1 MNNNFEL
8 GTLNLEL
15 KSAKHPHPITQLT
28 IPRAKLPAVTT
39 LLALEFSAFDQPAF
53 APTPSC
59 VTTYR
64 FRSRKRNIEVE
75 RSRLAATHHSPLTCL
90 PTKISILDN
99 LQTSKTTMPTVPEA
113 FEEAVQLLQ
122 AGQTSEAKQICG
134 EILATDPNFADAW
147 HLLGVIS
154 LQAGQGDLAAGY
166 LQRAVQLTPNDPEVH
181 NNLGSALRSQT
192 PSDKA
197 IEHFRRAVEL
207 RPDFPEALMNLGNAL
222 TELGRST
229 EASQCYQRVMQLAP
243 GHPEIYN
250 RLGVALFSQGRA
262 DDALASYRQAIELN
276 PSHAEAHF
284 NLSAALLQQQ
294 NYEAS
299 IAPFQEAVKLKP
311 DYAQAHSNLGSAC
324 LNLDRYDEATAS
336 FRRAIDLKSENPE
349 FHYNLGSALLL
360 QGKIS
365 DARESFRRAVE
376 LAPNHANAQWN
387 LATLMLAEG
396 DFNRGWPKLEWRW
409 RTGEQLPRE
418 LPKPIWGGDSLQGR
432 TILLTAEQGL
442 GDTIQFIRYAPIVKS
457 QAASVIVECPPPL
470 LKLLATCRG
479 IDQLIGQGID
489 RLPTFD
495 VYLPLL
501 SLPGLLRT
509 TLSNIPADVPYLFAD
524 PELVNQWRNKLAQ
537 VQGFRVGICWRGQAG
552 PPPYR
557 RRHIPVEQF
566 ASLSQLPGI
575 QLVSLQKGE
584 DPTVPATAEGKLPLF
599 NPGDDID
606 QASGAFMDTAA
617 IMKN

>member
-1 MNNNFEL
+1 
-8 GTLNLEL
+8 
-15 KSAKHPHPITQLT
+15 
-28 IPRAKLPAVTT
+28 
-39 LLALEFSAFDQPAF
+39 
-53 APTPSC
+53 
-59 VTTYR
+59 
-64 FRSRKRNIEVE
+64 
-75 RSRLAATHHSPLTCL
+75 
-90 PTKISILDN
+90 
-99 LQTSKTTMPTVPEA
+99 MPTVPEA

-134 EILATDPNFADAW
+134 EIVATDPNFADAW

-166 LQRAVQLTPNDPEVH
+166 LQRAVQLNPNDPEAH

-197 IEHFRRAVEL
+197 IDHFRRAVAL
-207 RPDFPEALMNLGNAL
+207 RPDFPEALLNLGNAL
-222 TELGRST
+222 TELGRSS

-243 GHPEIYN
+243 GHSEIYN
-250 RLGVALFSQGRA
+250 RLGVALLAQGRA
-262 DDALASYRQAIELN
+262 DEALASYRQAIELN

-284 NLSAALLQQQ
+284 NLGAAFLQHQ
-294 NYEAS
+294 NFEAS

-311 DYAQAHSNLGSAC
+311 DYAEAHSNLGSAC
-324 LNLDRYDEATAS
+324 LNLDRYDDAIAS
-336 FRRAIDLKSENPE
+336 FRRALELKPENAE

-360 QGKIS
+360 QGKNG
-365 DARESFRRAVE
+365 DAAASFRRAVE

-409 RTGEQLPRE
+409 RTGGQAPRE
-418 LPKPIWGGDSLQGR
+418 FTKPIWGGDSLQER

-442 GDTIQFIRYAPIVKS
+442 GDTIQFIRYATIVKS
-457 QAASVIVECPPPL
+457 QGANVIVECPPPL
-470 LKLLATCRG
+470 LKLLATCPG

-489 RLPTFD
+489 RIPNFD
-495 VYLPLL
+495 VHLPLI
-501 SLPGLLRT
+501 SLPGVLRT
-509 TLSNIPADVPYLFAD
+509 NLSNIPANVPYLFAD
-524 PELVNQWRNKLAQ
+524 SDLVKQWRDKLAHT
-537 VQGFRVGICWRGQAG
+537 QGFRVGICWRGQAG

-557 RRHIPVEQF
+557 RRHIPVEKF
-566 ASLSQLPGI
+566 AALTEVSGV

-584 DPTVPATAEGKLPLF
+584 DPSASATAEGKLTIF

-606 QASGAFMDTAA
+606 QANGPFMDTAA
-617 IMKN
+617 IMKNLDLVITADTSIAHLAGALGVPVWVALPFAADWRWLRDRSDSPWYPTMRLFRQPAPNDWTSVFKEIQSALRTTTSR